1 MAIADPK
8 GALPAA
14 PAAAA
19 AIPAGDAVPALP
31 AGAVSPARAILMM
44 VASVAVFAVMDALVK
59 DLGAR
64 YPTLQVMFFRS
75 LFAFVPIMF
84 LILHAGSLKALRVN
98 SLSGHLLRSLVG
110 VAAMFCFFHAYA
122 RMPLADVVAISFA
135 APVFVVA
142 LSVPLLGEKVGPR
155 RWIAVLVGFVG
166 VMIMLRPDAGLLTSV
181 AVVPLLGTL
190 FFALAMIVLR
200 RLGRTETS
208 ASVAFTFTLACT
220 VVSGLALPFVW
231 VTPDRLDLAAL
242 VAVGLLGGVGQIL
255 MTAAFKHGDVAIIAP
270 FEYTAMI
277 WATLLGFV
285 FWGEV
290 PGLNIWVG
298 VAIVMASG
306 LFILFL
312 EANLRLPRGRA
323 RRLQVK
329 R

>member
-1 MAIADPK
+1 MAMAEP
-8 GALPAA
+8 PVPA
-14 PAAAA
+14 PAS
-19 AIPAGDAVPALP
+19 PAVPPSP
-31 AGAVSPARAILMM
+31 AGARPAGTAVVSPSRAIVLM
-44 VASVAVFAVMDALVK
+44 VGSVAFFAVMDALVK

-64 YPTLQVMFFRS
+64 YPTMQIVFFRS
-75 LFAFVPIMF
+75 LFAFVPIVF
-84 LILHAGSLKALRVN
+84 LILHGGSLKALKVN
-98 SLSGHLLRSLVG
+98 SITGHLLRSLVG
-110 VAAMFCFFHAYA
+110 IGAMFCFFHAYV

-155 RWIAVLVGFVG
+155 RWAAVLVGFIG
-166 VMIMLRPDAGLLTSV
+166 VVIMIRPGAGLLTSV
-181 AVVPLLGTL
+181 ALVPLIGTL

-220 VVSGLALPFVW
+220 TVSGLALPFVW
-231 VTPDRLDLAAL
+231 VAPDLVDLIAL
-242 VAVGLLGGVGQIL
+242 IAVGLLGGVGQIL
-255 MTAAFKHGDVAIIAP
+255 MTTAFKHGDVAVIAP

-285 FWGEV
+285 FWSEV
-290 PGLNIWVG
+290 PGLNIWIG

-306 LFILFL
+306 LFILFR

>member
-8 GALPAA
+8 AALPAA
-14 PAAAA
+14 PAAPTNA
-19 AIPAGDAVPALP
+19 PLAVPQA
-31 AGAVSPARAILMM
+31 AAVSPTRAIMM
-44 VASVAVFAVMDALVK
+44 MAASVAFFAVMDALVK

-64 YPTLQVMFFRS
+64 YPTMQVVFFRS
-75 LFAFVPIMF
+75 LFAFVPILF
-84 LILHAGSLKALRVN
+84 LILHSGSLKALKVN
-98 SLSGHLLRSLVG
+98 SIGGHLLRSLVG
-110 VAAMFCFFHAYA
+110 VAAMFCFFHAYV

-155 RWIAVLVGFVG
+155 RWSAVLVGFIG
-166 VMIMLRPDAGLLTSV
+166 VLIMIRPDGGLLTSV
-181 AVVPLLGTL
+181 ALVPLIGTL

-208 ASVAFTFTLACT
+208 ASVAFTFTLSCT

-231 VTPDRLDLAAL
+231 VAPDLVDLLAL
-242 VAVGLLGGVGQIL
+242 IAVGLLGGVGQIL
-255 MTAAFKHGDVAIIAP
+255 MTAAFKHGDVAVIAP
-270 FEYTAMI
+270 FEYSAMI

-290 PGLNIWVG
+290 PGLNIWIG

-306 LFILFL
+306 LFILFR